1 MPCTYAFARDG
12 AIPGC
17 KMWAKVS
24 PRHEMPLNALLLST
38 AVDCVLGYMYFGSS
52 AAFTSFTGVAT
63 ICLSTSYGVPVL
75 VNFIQRRRAV
85 KNSPYPLG
93 KFGTAMNSICIVW
106 ICFSVVIFCMPVAIP
121 VDPESMN
128 CASVVFASF
137 AAIAFI
143 WYFAYARKNFKGPPV
158 ALEPV
163 KGVIMD
169 ISEKGI
175 K

>member
-1 MPCTYAFARDG
+1 
-12 AIPGC
+12 
-17 KMWAKVS
+17 
-24 PRHEMPLNALLLST
+24 
-38 AVDCVLGYMYFGSS
+38 
-52 AAFTSFTGVAT
+52 
-63 ICLSTSYGVPVL
+63 
-75 VNFIQRRRAV
+75 
-85 KNSPYPLG
+85 
-93 KFGTAMNSICIVW
+93 
-106 ICFSVVIFCMPVAIP
+106 
-121 VDPESMN
+121 
-128 CASVVFASF
+128 VVFAGF